1 MSIWRPRLRAI
12 FIDFGSFP
20 GHTVVNRCLN
30 VPMIFRP
37 GPPSKG
43 EKGCNVNGFGRD
55 FYFCRFV
62 YRFGVKNSQTSM
74 VLEKMGIK
82 SLYLERVNGLI
93 KTDILTSKVLS
104 EGLKKIVKLEGVD
117 EKKEPFE
124 KTKKITKGVTVALS
138 SEAKQ
143 KIIKSL

>member
-1 MSIWRPRLRAI
+1 
-12 FIDFGSFP
+12 
-20 GHTVVNRCLN
+20 
-30 VPMIFRP
+30 
-37 GPPSKG
+37 
-43 EKGCNVNGFGRD
+43 
-55 FYFCRFV
+55 
-62 YRFGVKNSQTSM
+62 M
-74 VLEKMGIK
+74 VLGKMGIK

-104 EGLKKIVKLEGVD
+104 EGLKRIVKLEGVD

>member
-1 MSIWRPRLRAI
+1 
-12 FIDFGSFP
+12 
-20 GHTVVNRCLN
+20 
-30 VPMIFRP
+30 
-37 GPPSKG
+37 
-43 EKGCNVNGFGRD
+43 
-55 FYFCRFV
+55 
-62 YRFGVKNSQTSM
+62 M
-74 VLEKMGIK
+74 VLEKMEIK
-82 SLYLERVNGLI
+82 SLFLERVNGLI

>member
-1 MSIWRPRLRAI
+1 
-12 FIDFGSFP
+12 
-20 GHTVVNRCLN
+20 
-30 VPMIFRP
+30 
-37 GPPSKG
+37 
-43 EKGCNVNGFGRD
+43 
-55 FYFCRFV
+55 
-62 YRFGVKNSQTSM
+62 M

-82 SLYLERVNGLI
+82 SLFLERVNGLI

-104 EGLKKIVKLEGVD
+104 EGLKKIVKLEGV
-117 EKKEPFE
+117 EQKKEPFE

>member
-1 MSIWRPRLRAI
+1 
-12 FIDFGSFP
+12 
-20 GHTVVNRCLN
+20 
-30 VPMIFRP
+30 
-37 GPPSKG
+37 
-43 EKGCNVNGFGRD
+43 
-55 FYFCRFV
+55 
-62 YRFGVKNSQTSM
+62 M
-74 VLEKMGIK
+74 VLGKMGIK
-82 SLYLERVNGLI
+82 SLYSERVNGLI

>member
-1 MSIWRPRLRAI
+1 
-12 FIDFGSFP
+12 
-20 GHTVVNRCLN
+20 
-30 VPMIFRP
+30 
-37 GPPSKG
+37 
-43 EKGCNVNGFGRD
+43 
-55 FYFCRFV
+55 
-62 YRFGVKNSQTSM
+62 M

-82 SLYLERVNGLI
+82 SLFLERVNGLI

-117 EKKEPFE
+117 QKKEPFE

>member
-1 MSIWRPRLRAI
+1 
-12 FIDFGSFP
+12 
-20 GHTVVNRCLN
+20 
-30 VPMIFRP
+30 
-37 GPPSKG
+37 
-43 EKGCNVNGFGRD
+43 
-55 FYFCRFV
+55 
-62 YRFGVKNSQTSM
+62 M

>member
-1 MSIWRPRLRAI
+1 
-12 FIDFGSFP
+12 
-20 GHTVVNRCLN
+20 
-30 VPMIFRP
+30 
-37 GPPSKG
+37 
-43 EKGCNVNGFGRD
+43 
-55 FYFCRFV
+55 
-62 YRFGVKNSQTSM
+62 M

-124 KTKKITKGVTVALS
+124 KTKKITKGVAVALS

>member
-1 MSIWRPRLRAI
+1 
-12 FIDFGSFP
+12 
-20 GHTVVNRCLN
+20 
-30 VPMIFRP
+30 
-37 GPPSKG
+37 
-43 EKGCNVNGFGRD
+43 
-55 FYFCRFV
+55 
-62 YRFGVKNSQTSM
+62 M

-93 KTDILTSKVLS
+93 KTNILTSKVLS

>member
-1 MSIWRPRLRAI
+1 
-12 FIDFGSFP
+12 
-20 GHTVVNRCLN
+20 
-30 VPMIFRP
+30 
-37 GPPSKG
+37 
-43 EKGCNVNGFGRD
+43 
-55 FYFCRFV
+55 
-62 YRFGVKNSQTSM
+62 M

-104 EGLKKIVKLEGVD
+104 EGLKKIVKLEGID

>member
-1 MSIWRPRLRAI
+1 
-12 FIDFGSFP
+12 
-20 GHTVVNRCLN
+20 
-30 VPMIFRP
+30 
-37 GPPSKG
+37 
-43 EKGCNVNGFGRD
+43 
-55 FYFCRFV
+55 
-62 YRFGVKNSQTSM
+62 M

-82 SLYLERVNGLI
+82 SLFLERVNGLI

-104 EGLKKIVKLEGVD
+104 EGLKKIIKLEGVD

>member
-1 MSIWRPRLRAI
+1 
-12 FIDFGSFP
+12 
-20 GHTVVNRCLN
+20 
-30 VPMIFRP
+30 
-37 GPPSKG
+37 
-43 EKGCNVNGFGRD
+43 
-55 FYFCRFV
+55 
-62 YRFGVKNSQTSM
+62 M
-74 VLEKMGIK
+74 VLEKMGTK
-82 SLYLERVNGLI
+82 FLYLERVNGLI

-124 KTKKITKGVTVALS
+124 KTIKITKGVTVALS

>member
-1 MSIWRPRLRAI
+1 
-12 FIDFGSFP
+12 
-20 GHTVVNRCLN
+20 
-30 VPMIFRP
+30 
-37 GPPSKG
+37 
-43 EKGCNVNGFGRD
+43 
-55 FYFCRFV
+55 
-62 YRFGVKNSQTSM
+62 
-74 VLEKMGIK
+74 MGIK

>member
-1 MSIWRPRLRAI
+1 
-12 FIDFGSFP
+12 
-20 GHTVVNRCLN
+20 
-30 VPMIFRP
+30 
-37 GPPSKG
+37 
-43 EKGCNVNGFGRD
+43 
-55 FYFCRFV
+55 
-62 YRFGVKNSQTSM
+62 M

-104 EGLKKIVKLEGVD
+104 EGLKKIVKFEGID

>member
-1 MSIWRPRLRAI
+1 
-12 FIDFGSFP
+12 
-20 GHTVVNRCLN
+20 
-30 VPMIFRP
+30 
-37 GPPSKG
+37 
-43 EKGCNVNGFGRD
+43 
-55 FYFCRFV
+55 
-62 YRFGVKNSQTSM
+62 M
-74 VLEKMGIK
+74 VM
-82 SLYLERVNGLI
+82 
-93 KTDILTSKVLS
+93 TSKVLS

>member
-1 MSIWRPRLRAI
+1 
-12 FIDFGSFP
+12 
-20 GHTVVNRCLN
+20 
-30 VPMIFRP
+30 
-37 GPPSKG
+37 
-43 EKGCNVNGFGRD
+43 
-55 FYFCRFV
+55 
-62 YRFGVKNSQTSM
+62 M

-93 KTDILTSKVLS
+93 KTDTLTSKVLS